1 MHFSSSLLSQNLS
14 ENIATFLS
22 QQSGIFIKSY
32 GVSGL
37 AAPSTRGTNFGHT
50 AIIWNG
56 FNIQSPMNGG
66 LDLAL
71 LPISLVDDIKMQYGG
86 SSALFGSGSIGGTL
100 HLDNQPKFETKLY
113 GIVGGKIGSF
123 NNVAQYSKIGFGTKK
138 TATSF
143 NFFHSSGKNDFT
155 YIKGNKL
162 QSVVNSASKNWNVGF
177 NEKIKLVNSQE
188 LSFNFWYQD
197 SYRQIPPSATSN
209 NNLGLQEDKSIKTA
223 IGWKK
228 ISKNIVWQARL
239 GFFEENIFY
248 KDIFIESPSKA
259 KTFASAIEF
268 TTSNKKLGLINFTL
282 NQKHDIVNIPTAN
295 VDNRKQDRLAV
306 SLSLRKELFKKKL
319 NFIFN
324 VREDFI
330 DQKWLIPNTSISISK
345 TIKPI
350 FLSYK
355 ASRNFRI
362 PTFNDLYFTDAFA
375 RGNPNL
381 IEEFGWGHEINI
393 KYKYQNTKFSFNNVL
408 SIYSQNINNWIQ
420 WLNQDGVW
428 SPENFKRIW
437 SRGIEYDG
445 KFRKQF
451 YNFNI
456 ISSIS
461 HRIVF
466 STISSVKLGV
476 SEKTIGKQ
484 LPYVPIY
491 KGGGNIG
498 LTYKNTSI
506 SYNHSFSNQIFTNAD
521 NSTKIQGYQL
531 GNIILSQNILYKN
544 TELKFNI
551 SLNNIWNKNYQ
562 VVQNFFMPR
571 RNYSLELQLIF

>member
-228 ISKNIVWQARL
+228 ISL
-239 GFFEENIFY
+239 
-248 KDIFIESPSKA
+248 
-259 KTFASAIEF
+259 
-268 TTSNKKLGLINFTL
+268 
-282 NQKHDIVNIPTAN
+282 
-295 VDNRKQDRLAV
+295 LAPP
-306 SLSLRKELFKKKL
+306 
-319 NFIFN
+319 FIF
-324 VREDFI
+324 
-330 DQKWLIPNTSISISK
+330 
-345 TIKPI
+345 
-350 FLSYK
+350 
-355 ASRNFRI
+355 
-362 PTFNDLYFTDAFA
+362 
-375 RGNPNL
+375 
-381 IEEFGWGHEINI
+381 
-393 KYKYQNTKFSFNNVL
+393 
-408 SIYSQNINNWIQ
+408 
-420 WLNQDGVW
+420 
-428 SPENFKRIW
+428 
-437 SRGIEYDG
+437 
-445 KFRKQF
+445 
-451 YNFNI
+451 
-456 ISSIS
+456 
-461 HRIVF
+461 
-466 STISSVKLGV
+466 
-476 SEKTIGKQ
+476 
-484 LPYVPIY
+484 
-491 KGGGNIG
+491 
-498 LTYKNTSI
+498 
-506 SYNHSFSNQIFTNAD
+506 
-521 NSTKIQGYQL
+521 
-531 GNIILSQNILYKN
+531 
-544 TELKFNI
+544 
-551 SLNNIWNKNYQ
+551 
-562 VVQNFFMPR
+562 
-571 RNYSLELQLIF
+571 